1 MYQRTTVIKNIS
13 GLHSRPASD
22 FIASAGTFRSKITIK
37 RVNDE
42 DEANA
47 KSIIMLLALGLGVGE
62 EIELTARGEDEKQA
76 VDSLIALIDSGF
88 GE

>member
-1 MYQRTTVIKNIS
+1 MSCTPLVADGTV
-13 GLHSRPASD
+13 
-22 FIASAGTFRSKITIK
+22 
-37 RVNDE
+37 DE

-47 KSIIMLLALGLGVGE
+47 KSIIMLLALRLGVGE